1 MSLCDVWCYLISYLL
16 RNEICKCNNREN
28 YILTI
33 TYCRSTNHWP
43 GKDCWLSILRLYKL
57 EFAKSRCVWPF
68 TSTCCFLERN
78 ILLHGWWQ
86 VFSRQKWVTKCSK
99 HFTHR
104 QANEHSDER
113 AGRLT
118 DRQAY
123 TRNEDRQTCR
133 QTQLCTPLMNSLHVW
148 RTKRSK
154 DSESIGPFREYKR
167 VNILVDLWDSVE
179 VICLSIHE

>member
-1 MSLCDVWCYLISYLL
+1 MSLCDMWCYLISYLL

-78 ILLHGWWQ
+78 ALLYGWWQ

-113 AGRLT
+113 TSGQADLRT
-118 DRQAY
+118 DRHTLEIKTGRHA
-123 TRNEDRQTCR
+123 DR
-133 QTQLCTPLMNSLHVW
+133 QTQLCTPLMNSL
-148 RTKRSK
+148 TFGEQK
-154 DSESIGPFREYKR
+154 DPKIRRALVLSG
-167 VNILVDLWDSVE
+167 NIQGWTFWL
-179 VICLSIHE
+179 IFGTR